1 MIKIPTELIVFMP
14 LAMGIGVAMATQT
27 AINAQLRDYLHSPIQ
42 AAFISFLVGT
52 LILGVFTLIQQ
63 PKFSLDELS
72 RIPWYLWLGGCL
84 GVYAI
89 SMSIYTAPKLGL
101 LSLTALIIF
110 AQIAMSML
118 YDHFAWFGGE
128 RIPIDWRRVLGALTI
143 FVGVILTLQR

>member
-1 MIKIPTELIVFMP
+1 MIKIPTELILFLPM
-14 LAMGIGVAMATQT
+14 AMGIGVAMATQT
-27 AINAQLRDYLHSPIQ
+27 AINTQLRDYLHSPIQ

-52 LILGVFTLIQQ
+52 VILGLLTLFQQ
-63 PKFSLDELS
+63 PKFSLVELAQ
-72 RIPWYLWLGGCL
+72 IPWYLWLGGGL

-101 LSLTALIIF
+101 LSLSALIIF

-118 YDHFAWFGGE
+118 YDHFAWFGGNK
-128 RIPIDWRRVLGALTI
+128 IPISWSRILGALTI